1 MVAASQKMR
10 KLKPQNWTEIF
21 VVFVEIMHV
30 MDALQIILQDISLEV
45 ENKNSKLIYQ
55 VEMNNELFLAVQW
68 LLGSL

>member
-1 MVAASQKMR
+1 MVAASQEMR